1 MALDPFKQY
10 GFEFGGGG
18 NDALGPFLGAYL
30 AHKTGLIDF
39 NDKDQQKSLSK
50 NGVMGTILRNQIN
63 KPQGAV
69 APYQP
74 PQGGF
79 GANADYSMQPVPPK
93 LPSWTDQSSPA
104 PDNSVPPN
112 PNVVVTPVAS
122 AGPEMGGMDMADMGG
137 DFLSGIDS
145 FASFFV

>member
-10 GFEFGGGG
+10 GFEFGGSG
-18 NDALGPFLGAYL
+18 NNALGPFLGAYL

-50 NGVMGTILRNQIN
+50 NGVMGTIFQNQMN

-79 GANADYSMQPVPPK
+79 GANADYSMQPVAPQ
-93 LPSWTDQSSPA
+93 LPNWTDQSSQITGAAA
-104 PDNSVPPN
+104 PEQAMNLAEAEP
-112 PNVVVTPVAS
+112 
-122 AGPEMGGMDMADMGG
+122 
-137 DFLSGIDS
+137 DFLSGIGS
-145 FASFFV
+145 FASMFV